1 MRPIDFRGSS
11 LDDLR
16 VFPVT
21 AMKQA
26 GYQLDKVQHGLMPD
40 DSKPMPTIGKG
51 VTEIRIWDEAGTF
64 RVVYVAKFED
74 AVLLP
79 EEDPAN
85 RAQGHRA
92 CRQAIQRPAQGVD
105 ARTANRCASV
115 WDAIENTPQEAASM
129 KARSAL
135 MIELTS
141 VIQDTG
147 MTQAEAADL
156 FGVTQ
161 PRISDLVRGKVN
173 LFSLDTLMD
182 MAATAGMS
190 PVVKLSKPKLGRRRA
205 TPRRRIAEAA

>member
-1 MRPIDFRGSS
+1 M
-11 LDDLR
+11 
-16 VFPVT
+16 
-21 AMKQA
+21 
-26 GYQLDKVQHGLMPD
+26 
-40 DSKPMPTIGKG
+40 
-51 VTEIRIWDEAGTF
+51 
-64 RVVYVAKFED
+64 
-74 AVLLP
+74 
-79 EEDPAN
+79 
-85 RAQGHRA
+85 
-92 CRQAIQRPAQGVD
+92 
-105 ARTANRCASV
+105 TANRFTSV